1 MLVDD
6 CAYMSSEEYEP
17 PRLEEMGS
25 VEDVT
30 GGNNPGSA
38 DGNSLTGLNMDL

>member
-1 MLVDD
+1 MLADG

-30 GGNNPGSA
+30 GGSVPGTA
-38 DGNSLTGLNMDL
+38 DGNSLSTEL